1 MTPNV
6 RTARGTYRD
15 HKFKGEI
22 MNCFY
27 HPTSPAVG
35 VCKYCQRGLCSECAA
50 VVDDVIACKNRHEDE
65 VHQIEQ
71 LAARNLFQS
80 KRVSSGYMRNAIFY
94 GLVGAVFAGF
104 GLWQLKWLGLQA
116 VVFIM
121 LGVFLLYAAAANY
134 FEGRK
139 HK

>member
-1 MTPNV
+1 
-6 RTARGTYRD
+6 
-15 HKFKGEI
+15 

-27 HPTSPAVG
+27 HPTLPAIG
-35 VCKYCQRGLCSECAA
+35 ICKYCQRGLCTDCAA
-50 VVDDVIACKNRHEDE
+50 VIDDVLACTGRHEDE

-80 KRVSSGYMRNAIFY
+80 KRVGSAYTRNAIFY
-94 GLVGAVFAGF
+94 VLVGVLFTGF
-104 GLWQLKWLGLQA
+104 GLVQYRFLGLQA
-116 VVFIM
+116 VFFI
-121 LGVFLLYAAAANY
+121 LIGLFLLYAASANY